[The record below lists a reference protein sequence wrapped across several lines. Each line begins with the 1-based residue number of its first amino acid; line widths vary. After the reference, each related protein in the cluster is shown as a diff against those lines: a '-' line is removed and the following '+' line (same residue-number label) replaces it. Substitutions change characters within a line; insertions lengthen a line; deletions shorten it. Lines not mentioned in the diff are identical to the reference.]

1 MKIKVELQPGENLA
15 DAEELMEKALKAK
28 SECDHGERYT
38 DDAMNEA
45 HSLICARFNGL
56 LNNLQTDIE
65 EILRDATGTKN
76 T

>member
-1 MKIKVELQPGENLA
+1 MKINVELKPGENLA

-38 DDAMNEA
+38 DEVMNEA
-45 HSLICARFNGL
+45 HSLICDRFSSL
-56 LNNLQTDIE
+56 LNNLQIEIE
-65 EILRDATGTKN
+65 EIVRDATGTKN